1 MRLHYYYASSRKYTE
16 LLVATLAAFFALV
29 WLAVYVD
36 STVVA
41 HELSVSSPAA
51 GVASAASAAKEIATR
66 SLTTVSAA
74 SFRSDEISCE
84 SVVAAFG
91 SGLASEPM
99 VANEWPLPESLS
111 GTKVLLRDALGR
123 EVLAPLFFVS
133 PGQVNF
139 FIPLN
144 MANGE
149 ASVTITSNDGTVSQG
164 ALKITDVAPGLF
176 AMNANGSGVAAA
188 TVLRVRGSA
197 RYYEI
202 MSRYDLDLNK
212 WVTLPIDFGTAAD
225 RVFVAFYGTG
235 IRGRASLSDVQMTIG
250 GEPVSISYAGP
261 QGNLMGV
268 DQVNAEI
275 PRTLAGRGEVDVVM
289 TVNGKPANTVCVNL
303 R

>member
-16 LLVATLAAFFALV
+16 LLIATLAAFFALA

-36 STVVA
+36 STVAA
-41 HELSVSSPAA
+41 HEYSAPAPVANAVSDT
-51 GVASAASAAKEIATR
+51 ATR
-66 SLTTVSAA
+66 SLTAVSAA
-74 SFRSDEISCE
+74 SFRSEEISCE

-91 SGLASEPM
+91 TGLASESM
-99 VANEWPLPESLS
+99 AANEWPLPESLS

-123 EVLAPLFFVS
+123 ETLAPLFFVS
-133 PGQVNF
+133 SGQVNF

-144 MANGE
+144 MAMGE
-149 ASVTITSNDGTVSQG
+149 ASVTITSGDGVVSQG
-164 ALKITDVAPGLF
+164 ILKITDIAPGLF

-202 MSRYDLDLNK
+202 MSRYDVESNK
-212 WVTLPIDFGTAAD
+212 WVTLPIDFGPTAD
-225 RVFVAFYGTG
+225 RVFLAFYGTG

-250 GEPVSISYAGP
+250 GEPVTVSYAGS
-261 QGNLMGV
+261 QGSMMGV

-275 PRTLAGRGEVDVVM
+275 PRSLAGRGEVDVVM
-289 TVNGKPANTVCVNL
+289 TVNGKTANTVCVNL